1 MGNFQ
6 PSHTLLQDRVQHVT
20 LQGLD
25 METKLFLLA
34 TLGLT
39 GDALCG
45 IGGGLGMGELAE
57 AGRGE
62 PDTFLSM
69 PFKLLLRLSS
79 PFGVPIGVGGSSL
92 LGGGGFS
99 LSSSTGDV
107 ALATNAGPGWEVSD
121 TADCD
126 RCVFATCGSAEGT
139 SSVFLTE
146 GFFACTDL
154 RDPLVQARLMAFA
167 AVTSESILLFSMR
180 SISPKTVVPFVAR
193 FSSAMGWNRRMPLSG
208 GTARMSA
215 MKDWIRAELRLLV
228 TGCN

>member
-1 MGNFQ
+1 MV
-6 PSHTLLQDRVQHVT
+6 LLQVGNSNLGYITRLTRHVAQRNRT
-20 LQGLD
+20 DGYNQKETEERKTPCHAKYQPLAFPNSSLFLMYVYVYAHLHRLK
-25 METKLFLLA
+25 MEMKLFLLA

-45 IGGGLGMGELAE
+45 IGGGFGMGELAD

-92 LGGGGFS
+92 FGGGGFS

-126 RCVFATCGSAEGT
+126 RF
-139 SSVFLTE
+139 
-146 GFFACTDL
+146 
-154 RDPLVQARLMAFA
+154 
-167 AVTSESILLFSMR
+167 
-180 SISPKTVVPFVAR
+180 
-193 FSSAMGWNRRMPLSG
+193 
-208 GTARMSA
+208 
-215 MKDWIRAELRLLV
+215 
-228 TGCN
+228 